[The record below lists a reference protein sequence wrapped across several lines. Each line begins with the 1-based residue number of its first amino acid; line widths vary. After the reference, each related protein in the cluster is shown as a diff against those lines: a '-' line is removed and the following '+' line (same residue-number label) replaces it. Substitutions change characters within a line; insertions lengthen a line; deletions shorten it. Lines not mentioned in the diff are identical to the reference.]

1 MLIALLV
8 IAGLATITLLAM
20 CVLLHRSMQKE
31 VVRLRAELRLLLEAR
46 KPVRGVGESQL
57 LDEIHRQVDGDGL
70 HALTPEALSEVA
82 TTLSAFLGSDVRI
95 SAVADA
101 PAPNGAHHSW
111 AQQGCVAIQNSH
123 DLAIVKQAGAR
134 TPVSVRRHVA

>member
-20 CVLLHRSMQKE
+20 CVLLHHSMQKE
-31 VVRLRAELRLLLEAR
+31 VARLRAELSIVLAVG
-46 KPVRGVGESQL
+46 KPVREAGESHF
-57 LDEIHRQVDGDGL
+57 LDDIHHQVDGDGL

-95 SAVADA
+95 SAVADG
-101 PAPNGAHHSW
+101 PASNGAHHAW

-123 DLAIVKQAGAR
+123 DLATAKHV
-134 TPVSVRRHVA
+134 VSRPQVPVRRHVA

>member
-8 IAGLATITLLAM
+8 LAGLATITLLAM

-31 VVRLRAELRLLLEAR
+31 VVRLRAELHLVQAAR
-46 KPVRGVGESQL
+46 KPVRAVGESQF
-57 LDEIHRQVDGDGL
+57 LDEIHRHVDGNGL

-82 TTLSAFLGSDVRI
+82 ATLSAFLGSDVRI
-95 SAVADA
+95 SAVADG
-101 PAPNGAHHSW
+101 PAPPGAHRSW

-123 DLAIVKQAGAR
+123 DLAIAKQAGAR
-134 TPVSVRRHVA
+134 TPVSVGRHVA